1 MASPLHETADS
12 VCPTVKQTGRNLVV
26 CCDGTGNI
34 WKPGPDKTNVAK
46 LFEVLEKSN
55 SQITYY
61 DPGVGTPDG
70 ALSGDE
76 GGGIPYRETLRRLG
90 GLAWGDG
97 VWTNV
102 AEAYTFLLRNYQH
115 GDRIFLF
122 GFSRGAFTARAVSGL
137 IHMFGLLREGHENL
151 IPSILR
157 VYRSKQPS
165 ERSKA

>member
-61 DPGVGTPDG
+61 DPGVGTRT
-70 ALSGDE
+70 ALFPAMRVAVFLTARPCAAS
-76 GGGIPYRETLRRLG
+76 
-90 GLAWGDG
+90 G
-97 VWTNV
+97 VWLGAT
-102 AEAYTFLLRNYQH
+102 
-115 GDRIFLF
+115 GF
-122 GFSRGAFTARAVSGL
+122 GRMSQR
-137 IHMFGLLREGHENL
+137 L
-151 IPSILR
+151 IPSCSATTSMATVSSCSGSPGAHLPPVPFRGSSTCSACYGKGTRI
-157 VYRSKQPS
+157 
-165 ERSKA
+165 

>member
-1 MASPLHETADS
+1 MPSLHQEVINS
-12 VCPTVKQTGRNLVV
+12 VRSFGENGGRNLVF

-55 SQITYY
+55 DQITYY

-90 GLAWGDG
+90 
-97 VWTNV
+97 VW
-102 AEAYTFLLRNYQH
+102 
-115 GDRIFLF
+115 
-122 GFSRGAFTARAVSGL
+122 RGATV
-137 IHMFGLLREGHENL
+137 FGRMSLRL
-151 IPSILR
+151 IPSCCATTSMATVSSCSGSLAVLLPPVPFPGSSTCSACYGKSTKI
-157 VYRSKQPS
+157 
-165 ERSKA
+165 